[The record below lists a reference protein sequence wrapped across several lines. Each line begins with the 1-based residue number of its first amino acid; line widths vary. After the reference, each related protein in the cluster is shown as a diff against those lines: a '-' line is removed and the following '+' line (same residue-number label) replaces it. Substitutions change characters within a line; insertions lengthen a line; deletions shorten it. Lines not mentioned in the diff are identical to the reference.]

1 MVTLHKRRY
10 TDTCIYITPPAPLFT
25 TARSRFSCSLPKEN
39 HHYRRLS
46 LDANLASFHKKIL
59 NDQKQSSMGD
69 DIIHN
74 DNNNNNNN
82 IESGHRDSTIVDET
96 AYSSENNNNNN
107 NNTQYAMATKSSAVV
122 NNSHVSI
129 DIKQQVP
136 LKAIR
141 IERDY
146 SKGDGITQFST
157 EYPLSLEGKI
167 TLEQFRHTV
176 NTINKLLYS
185 AERLSWSAFFFNM
198 MEILTIYLWP
208 IFFSSHYQKTIY
220 ELLDFI
226 DKENKQVYQ
235 KEQLLI
241 CNPVKTAF
249 LFLEIQVFD

>member
-25 TARSRFSCSLPKEN
+25 TARSRFSCSIPEEN

-59 NDQKQSSMGD
+59 NDQKQSSMID
-69 DIIHN
+69 DIIHY
-74 DNNNNNNN
+74 DNNNNN
-82 IESGHRDSTIVDET
+82 IESSHRDSTIVDET
-96 AYSSENNNNNN
+96 AYSSENNN

-157 EYPLSLEGKI
+157 NYPLSLEGK
-167 TLEQFRHTV
+167 
-176 NTINKLLYS
+176 
-185 AERLSWSAFFFNM
+185 
-198 MEILTIYLWP
+198 
-208 IFFSSHYQKTIY
+208 
-220 ELLDFI
+220 
-226 DKENKQVYQ
+226 
-235 KEQLLI
+235 
-241 CNPVKTAF
+241 C
-249 LFLEIQVFD
+249 